1 VVELKIG
8 VFADTHVGRKIP
20 IEIGELRRLAYRHA
34 FTQSI
39 NIFIEE
45 GVDYIIHAG
54 DLFEK
59 RSMTSEDSVFVKEE
73 FQRLVNSIKEK
84 HGKDVSIFI
93 VRGNHDG
100 SFDNNAIDFV
110 KHPLAKYLKVVG
122 ESLMRGEEEFY
133 TDGRIILAG
142 LPYHPHISRIFNDVK
157 PLIGEM
163 FRARELPKVFL
174 LHNFIQGYHDVPPGT
189 PPHNFLNMSDF
200 KGLNVDIVIAGHYHM
215 KTKPVEEDG
224 IIFLTPGATEAI
236 DLSDEGPF
244 GVYIFETGSMP
255 RFIQIKPLHEI
266 RNSKVDSMGAVKP
279 REWYVDNALKE
290 ANAYYSYL
298 KEKGIDGILRIVI
311 SGYLEERDPST
322 IDFALKKEFSKL
334 VGQTGLLHVDLVN
347 RVEEVP
353 QKIAF
358 PKMGTSLDYVATVL
372 KPLGEDIDEAM
383 SLVEE
388 ISIVLEE
395 KASQKTGLLTG
406 LDRSRYVKRWLE
418 IFEKV
423 KIK

>member
-1 VVELKIG
+1 MKIG

-20 IEIGELRRLAYRHA
+20 IEIGELRRRAYRHA
-34 FTQSI
+34 FTQSV

-100 SFDNNAIDFV
+100 SPDNNALDFV

-122 ESLMRGEEEFY
+122 ESLIKGEEEFY
-133 TDGRIILAG
+133 TDEKMMLAG
-142 LPYHPHISRIFNDVK
+142 LPYHHYISRVFNDLK
-157 PLIGEM
+157 PLMGKM
-163 FRARELPKVFL
+163 FKAEGLVKILL
-174 LHNFIQGYHDVPPGT
+174 LHNFIQGHHDVPPGT
-189 PPHNFLNMSDF
+189 PPHNCLTIRDF
-200 KGLNVDIVIAGHYHM
+200 EGLDVDIVIAGHYHT
-215 KTKPVEEDG
+215 KTGPVKEDG
-224 IIFLTPGATEAI
+224 IIFLTPGATEAV

-244 GVYIFETGSMP
+244 GVYIFETGSTP

-266 RNSKVDSMGAVKP
+266 RNSKVDSMETVKP
-279 REWYVDNALKE
+279 REWYVENALKE
-290 ANAYYSYL
+290 VNAYYYYL
-298 KEKGIDGILRIVI
+298 KEKQTDGILRLVI
-311 SGYLEERDPST
+311 SGYLEEKDPST
-322 IDFALKKEFSKL
+322 IDFALRRELSKL
-334 VGQTGLLHVDLVN
+334 ISQTGLLHVDLVN

-353 QKIAF
+353 QKITF
-358 PKMGTSLDYVATVL
+358 PKMGTGLDYIATVL
-372 KPLGEDIDEAM
+372 KPFGENISEAM
-383 SLVEE
+383 NLVEE
-388 ISIVLEE
+388 ISIALEE

-406 LDRSRYVKRWLE
+406 LDRSRFIKRWLE

-423 KIK
+423 KVK

>member
-1 VVELKIG
+1 MKIG

-20 IEIGELRRLAYRHA
+20 IEISELRRLAYRHA

-45 GVDYIIHAG
+45 GVDYVIHAG

-133 TDGRIILAG
+133 ADGKIMLAG
-142 LPYHPHISRIFNDVK
+142 LPYHPYISRVFNNVK
-157 PLIGEM
+157 PLIGRM
-163 FRARELPKVFL
+163 FKARGLIKILL

-189 PPHNFLNMSDF
+189 PSHNCLNISDF
-200 KGLNVDIVIAGHYHM
+200 KELNVDIVIAGHYHT

-244 GVYIFETGSMP
+244 GVYIFETRSKP

-266 RNSKVDSMGAVKP
+266 RNSRVDSMKTVKP
-279 REWYVDNALKE
+279 MEWYVENALRE
-290 ANAYYSYL
+290 VNVYYSYL
-298 KEKGIDGILRIVI
+298 KEKQIDGILRIVI
-311 SGYLEERDPST
+311 SGYLEEKDPST

-347 RVEEVP
+347 RVEKDP
-353 QKIAF
+353 QKITF
-358 PKMGTSLDYVATVL
+358 PKMGTGLDYVATVL
-372 KPLGEDIDEAM
+372 KPLGEYVGEAM
-383 SLVEE
+383 NLIEE
-388 ISIVLEE
+388 ISIILEE

-406 LDRSRYVKRWLE
+406 LDRSRFVKLWLE

-423 KIK
+423 KVK